1 MSTDGECR
9 RYRLNLFSILI
20 YNLIK
25 VCLIFVSLF
34 NKIDLLVFIKSTTVN
49 SIKDNLFKD
58 GYMIEEKR
66 KYVYLV
72 HPVLYER
79 K

>member
-25 VCLIFVSLF
+25 ISLIFVSLF
-34 NKIDLLVFIKSTTVN
+34 NKINVLIFINSTTIK
-49 SIKDNLFKD
+49 SIKDKLFKD

>member
-1 MSTDGECR
+1 MSTDDGCR
-9 RYRLNLFSILI
+9 RYRLNLFSIII

-34 NKIDLLVFIKSTTVN
+34 NKIDLLVFINSTAIN
-49 SIKDNLFKD
+49 SIKDKLFKD

>member
-1 MSTDGECR
+1 MSTDDDCR
-9 RYRLNLFSILI
+9 RYRLNLFNILL

-34 NKIDLLVFIKSTTVN
+34 NKIDLLVFINSTTIN

-58 GYMIEEKR
+58 GYMIEEKQ

>member
-1 MSTDGECR
+1 MSTDDGCR
-9 RYRLNLFSILI
+9 RYRLNLFNILI

-34 NKIDLLVFIKSTTVN
+34 NKIDLLVFINSTVIN
-49 SIKDNLFKD
+49 SIKDKLFKD

>member
-58 GYMIEEKR
+58 GYMIEEKQ

>member
-1 MSTDGECR
+1 MRTDDDCR
-9 RYRLNLFSILI
+9 RYRLNLFNIFL

-34 NKIDLLVFIKSTTVN
+34 YKIDLPVFINSTTIN

-58 GYMIEEKR
+58 GYMIEEKQ

>member
-1 MSTDGECR
+1 MSTDDGCR
-9 RYRLNLFSILI
+9 RYRLNLFNILI

-25 VCLIFVSLF
+25 ICLIFVSLF
-34 NKIDLLVFIKSTTVN
+34 NKIDLLVFINSTIIN
-49 SIKDNLFKD
+49 SIKDKLFKD

>member
-1 MSTDGECR
+1 MSTDDGCR
-9 RYRLNLFSILI
+9 RYRLNLFGILI

-34 NKIDLLVFIKSTTVN
+34 NKIDLLEIINSTIIN
-49 SIKDNLFKD
+49 SIKDKLFKD

>member
-1 MSTDGECR
+1 MSTDDGCR
-9 RYRLNLFSILI
+9 RYRLNLFNILL

-34 NKIDLLVFIKSTTVN
+34 NKIDLLVFINSTTIN

-58 GYMIEEKR
+58 GYMIEEKQ

>member
-1 MSTDGECR
+1 MSTDDGCR
-9 RYRLNLFSILI
+9 RYRLNLFDILI

-25 VCLIFVSLF
+25 FCLIFVSIF
-34 NKIDLLVFIKSTTVN
+34 NKIDLLIFINSTTIN
-49 SIKDNLFKD
+49 SIEDKLFKD
-58 GYMIEEKR
+58 GYIIEEKQ

>member
-1 MSTDGECR
+1 MSTDDGCR

-25 VCLIFVSLF
+25 VSLIFVSLF
-34 NKIDLLVFIKSTTVN
+34 NKIGILIFINSTMIK
-49 SIKDNLFKD
+49 SIKDKLFKD
-58 GYMIEEKR
+58 GYMIEEKQ

>member
-1 MSTDGECR
+1 MSTDDECR

-25 VCLIFVSLF
+25 ISLIFVSIF
-34 NKIDLLVFIKSTTVN
+34 NKIDLLVFINSTTIN

-58 GYMIEEKR
+58 GYMIEEKQ

>member
-1 MSTDGECR
+1 MSTDDGCR
-9 RYRLNLFSILI
+9 RYRLNLFNIII

-25 VCLIFVSLF
+25 FCLIFVSIF
-34 NKIDLLVFIKSTTVN
+34 NKIDLLIFINSTTIN
-49 SIKDNLFKD
+49 SIEDKLFKD
-58 GYMIEEKR
+58 GYIIEEKQ

>member
-1 MSTDGECR
+1 MSTDDGCR

-34 NKIDLLVFIKSTTVN
+34 NKIDLLVFINSTTIN
-49 SIKDNLFKD
+49 SIKDKLFKD

>member
-1 MSTDGECR
+1 MSTDDGCR
-9 RYRLNLFSILI
+9 RYRLNLFNILI

-34 NKIDLLVFIKSTTVN
+34 NKIDLLVFINSTTIN
-49 SIKDNLFKD
+49 SIKDKLFKD